1 MDSRKIRFIFEPIF
15 VSGKYYYLIQL
26 YRWTT
31 VKEGEKE
38 LIKMLLQ
45 NGFPPLKE
53 KFLKQWTAPAS
64 LLASPLEKKNEIKQN
79 YQRQNVSSIP
89 LL

>member
-38 LIKMLLQ
+38 LFTFYQ
-45 NGFPPLKE
+45 NASSKWFPSLERKIFKAVDSPC
-53 KFLKQWTAPAS
+53 FSAS
-64 LLASPLEKKNEIKQN
+64 FSSGKKK
-79 YQRQNVSSIP
+79 
-89 LL
+89 